1 MPTTAS
7 PSRTGTAPIRFCA
20 SRSTTART
28 ASFGRAEI
36 TAPVRSRRIAPI
48 VIAAAPIFGSVARQA
63 YHDSPLGRNVSPAAM
78 AIGRG
83 GGLVHGAAHGQTL
96 PARQPRHI
104 ARRLGALSPADEG
117 HGAGVAL
124 RRSR

>member
-48 VIAAAPIFGSVARQA
+48 VIAAAPLFGSVARQA
-63 YHDSPLGRNVSPAAM
+63 YPGSPLGRNVPTAPRAP
-78 AIGRG
+78 GPG
-83 GGLVHGAAHGQTL
+83 GGLVHGDAQDRKRDG
-96 PARQPRHI
+96 
-104 ARRLGALSPADEG
+104 EG
-117 HGAGVAL
+117 EGVAG
-124 RRSR
+124 RVNMCA